1 MGKFSQAG
9 STGGGLSALE
19 RLAFEAQPDLP
30 TGRPEEKV
38 QERPQQPNIQP
49 GTAQD
54 PGINLQRAEE
64 LPSPF
69 NQQLDP
75 QQQLQADLE
84 EQQRHAIPCLLYTS
98 PSPRDS

>member
-30 TGRPEEKV
+30 TGVPEEQV

-54 PGINLQRAEE
+54 PGVNRILC
-64 LPSPF
+64 SSW
-69 NQQLDP
+69 LDVR
-75 QQQLQADLE
+75 LLRSLLDL
-84 EQQRHAIPCLLYTS
+84 LLLST
-98 PSPRDS
+98 RR